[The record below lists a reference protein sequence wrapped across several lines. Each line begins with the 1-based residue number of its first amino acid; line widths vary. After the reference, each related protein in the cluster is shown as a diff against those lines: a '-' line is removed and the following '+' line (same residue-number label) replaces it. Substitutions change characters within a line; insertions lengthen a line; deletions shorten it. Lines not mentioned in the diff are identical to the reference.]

1 MPGKR
6 ALDSQ
11 ETFGKFDSSSPLSAW
26 SERERQECKE
36 ETSRQASVQADMR
49 EQGIASPTGS
59 ARARDKAGGRG
70 GGGESVRHVL
80 PP

>member
-11 ETFGKFDSSSPLSAW
+11 ETCGKFDSSSPLSAW

-36 ETSRQASVQADMR
+36 ETSRQASVQADM
-49 EQGIASPTGS
+49 
-59 ARARDKAGGRG
+59 
-70 GGGESVRHVL
+70 
-80 PP
+80 